1 MTGSG
6 DDQLITQIKQYR
18 LVRELGR
25 GGMGTVYEA
34 IDTRDGGRVA
44 LKVLHPWLDAED
56 RSFRDRFEREA
67 HIAALLRSP
76 YSVRLLDFGATNGRC
91 FLVMEYVQGSTLAD
105 LIATGPLDPLRALR
119 IAIDV
124 ARALEEAAA
133 RGIVHRDIKP
143 SNILLTDDGR
153 VKVTDF
159 GIARHEGSAGIT
171 ASGTFVGTA
180 EFAAP
185 EQVTGEADHRTDI
198 YALGA
203 VLYTMLTGHPPFSAP
218 SPWEVLRLHQTARL
232 PVAPLSHLPD
242 AVANPVRRCLEK
254 DPRDRYQEPAE
265 LAAALERAY
274 ASYAQLQAAPTVIQP
289 PAEQPPVTAPPATF
303 EAGGTPTL
311 AAPTAAMP
319 TEASTPTIRAAP
331 TPAAPPSPAI
341 SAGEPP
347 GAPPP
352 PLSPRKRRGGLNP
365 AWIAAGVSSAAV
377 VILAGV
383 LLLRGGDE
391 GDRPPAETPT
401 AFPTEPSGIDGSPE
415 AIPSAT
421 VVAPTADLVVT
432 RSVPSGNDSDLCDFQ
447 KGISICEPLVYAKNP
462 VLAESWQYTAPNTWT
477 FSLRKGVPFHDGT
490 ELTAADVVAT
500 FEELARTANN
510 AIGVKAGATTALD
523 DYTVRFVTTSS
534 LGEDLLAEFDNVLIP
549 KKGADRSKTPIG
561 TGPLRFVE
569 YQKLGRLVVARW
581 ELYRNQASVKT
592 RSITFIYI
600 NDAALRAQEL
610 LAGHVDL
617 IIGVDP
623 TLSASLVQSGFIIET
638 CDTLTIA
645 HTSNVTGGCS
655 STGVRYKDF
664 VKR

>member
-1 MTGSG
+1 MAG

-319 TEASTPTIRAAP
+319 TEASTPTIRATP

-341 SAGEPP
+341 PVPP
-347 GAPPP
+347 GPGPA
-352 PLSPRKRRGGLNP
+352 RRRGGVP
-365 AWIAAGVSSAAV
+365 TAWVAAGLALTGVAA
-377 VILAGV
+377 IGV
-383 LLLRGGDE
+383 FLLFRGGGGE
-391 GDRPPAETPT
+391 QGQVQPGVTPT
-401 AFPTEPSGIDGSPE
+401 AE
-415 AIPSAT
+415 
-421 VVAPTADLVVT
+421 
-432 RSVPSGNDSDLCDFQ
+432 
-447 KGISICEPLVYAKNP
+447 
-462 VLAESWQYTAPNTWT
+462 
-477 FSLRKGVPFHDGT
+477 
-490 ELTAADVVAT
+490 
-500 FEELARTANN
+500 
-510 AIGVKAGATTALD
+510 ATTAVP
-523 DYTVRFVTTSS
+523 TNIPTT
-534 LGEDLLAEFDNVLIP
+534 IP
-549 KKGADRSKTPIG
+549 ATIPTTEPTPPPATAVPATAVPT
-561 TGPLRFVE
+561 TGPEIPERSFATGEWTFLFKVVSNGCGGDPVVGTNFNFAYYFDETREPRRGYISDGDPVRITHLGGTYTGNVVFFWPNLFFDYPIEGGHAYVAATFLTAHHGMGSLTETYELDGGDTCSIFLRDD
-569 YQKLGRLVVARW
+569 G
-581 ELYRNQASVKT
+581 
-592 RSITFIYI
+592 
-600 NDAALRAQEL
+600 
-610 LAGHVDL
+610 
-617 IIGVDP
+617 
-623 TLSASLVQSGFIIET
+623 
-638 CDTLTIA
+638 
-645 HTSNVTGGCS
+645 
-655 STGVRYKDF
+655 
-664 VKR
+664 